1 MSGRLRAASRRG
13 GFTLIELLVS
23 MVFIGMLVAAAS
35 MLFTSALR
43 HNDEVMEESTIQ
55 TEVRAAIDTLAGELR
70 QAYTGDDLVAPIESI
85 GSTGLTFLSPDR
97 ASPFHLRRI
106 SYRVTDGTLERAV
119 AVSSDT
125 DGPPWSV
132 PALGEWAPVVRS
144 VSNTTLFAY
153 LDESGAAT
161 TDPAAV
167 HTVAITVSVRPT
179 TSGGREFTY
188 QTSVTLRTPMP

>member
-1 MSGRLRAASRRG
+1 MSERLRAASRRG
-13 GFTLIELLVS
+13 GFTVIELLVA
-23 MVFIGMLVAAAS
+23 MVFIGMLFAAAS

-55 TEVRAAIDTLAGELR
+55 TEVRAAIDTLAGDLR

-119 AVSSDT
+119 AASSNT
-125 DGPPWSV
+125 DGPPWSI

-144 VSNTTLFAY
+144 VSNATLFAY
-153 LDESGAAT
+153 LDEAGVAT

-167 HTVAITVSVRPT
+167 RTVAVTVSVRPT
-179 TSGGREFTY
+179 TSGGRDFTY
-188 QTSVTLRTPMP
+188 QTSATLRTPMP